1 MVTPLDVESS
11 IVRTNGLTCSGTSVG
26 SGVAL
31 AVLVV
36 NGMRVVIV
44 NSRDSTR

>member
-1 MVTPLDVESS
+1 MSWGEFNIPSEVP
-11 IVRTNGLTCSGTSVG
+11 IFNTCSGTSVG

-36 NGMRVVIV
+36 NGIRVVIV